1 MKRNLVYI
9 VLSLA
14 LAVSLCGCANTM
26 GNDGISVTSTPAT
39 TSSPSAASS
48 PRVSP
53 KAEDGEVNDTDGI
66 IGDNDRAE
74 KNNGVSSTSRPSS
87 NVDETEGAK
96 VNTQPKGTA
105 APSATVKP

>member
-1 MKRNLVYI
+1 MKRNFVFI

-14 LAVSLCGCANTM
+14 IAASLCGCADTM
-26 GNDGISVTSTPAT
+26 MDDGVNVTSTPAV
-39 TSSPSAASS
+39 TSTPVITSMPKA
-48 PRVSP
+48 SP

>member
-1 MKRNLVYI
+1 MKRNFVFI

-14 LAVSLCGCANTM
+14 IAASLCGCADTM
-26 GNDGISVTSTPAT
+26 MDDGINVTSTPAV
-39 TSSPSAASS
+39 TSTPVITSTPKM
-48 PRVSP
+48 SP
-53 KAEDGEVNDTDGI
+53 KPDNGEVNDTDGI
-66 IGDNDRAE
+66 IEDDDHLE
-74 KNNGVSSTSRPSS
+74 KKDGASSTSRPSS

>member
-1 MKRNLVYI
+1 MKRNFVFI

-14 LAVSLCGCANTM
+14 IAASLCGCADTM
-26 GNDGISVTSTPAT
+26 VDNGINVTSTPAV
-39 TSSPSAASS
+39 TSTPVITS
-48 PRVSP
+48 RP
-53 KAEDGEVNDTDGI
+53 KASPEINDGQVNDTDGI
-66 IGDNDRAE
+66 IENNDNLDKKDGA
-74 KNNGVSSTSRPSS
+74 SSTSRPSS